1 MSTGVIL
8 PGGRQWA
15 RRVKRDIVAL
25 WIAAGDTRTPW
36 YAKAL
41 AALVAGYALS
51 PIDLIPDVIPVL
63 GYVDDMILLPLGIV
77 LTVRLIPGPL
87 MGEFRLE
94 ADRRA
99 ERPISRRGMAVVV
112 TIWLAALG
120 IVLWWLLSP
129 WPSPP
134 DHGTS

>member
-1 MSTGVIL
+1 MSTGGIL
-8 PGGRQWA
+8 PCGRQWA

-99 ERPISRRGMAVVV
+99 ERPVSRRGMAAIV
-112 TIWLAALG
+112 TIWLGTLS
-120 IVLWWLLSP
+120 IFLWWLLSP
-129 WPSPP
+129 WPSTP